1 MDNMDNMDKDDL
13 SLKFEMLIDHIIAKK
28 ISQPILRDIFG
39 HSSGDWVNF
48 RNYIDENTYIEEY
61 EGLDVYMCWLN
72 EINSTNDQGRLV
84 AFFEN
89 NQLYSQILI
98 FNMNTLKL
106 KA

>member
-1 MDNMDNMDKDDL
+1 MDNMDKDDL

-61 EGLDVYMCWLN
+61 EGLDVYICWLN

>member
-1 MDNMDNMDKDDL
+1 MNNIDEDDL
-13 SLKFEMLIDHIIAKK
+13 SVKFDMLIDHVIAKK
-28 ISQPILRDIFG
+28 SSQPILRDIFG

-48 RNYIDENTYIEEY
+48 RNYIDENIYIEEY
-61 EGLDVYMCWLN
+61 EGLDVYVCWLN
-72 EINSTNDQGRLV
+72 EINSTNDQSRLV

-106 KA
+106 N